1 MIEFT
6 ARILSTAPL
15 TIDAPDW
22 ARGIIHDLA
31 ERYDAL
37 AFKASAPR
45 RKRTTGERS
54 QNHHLNGHVQTICV
68 ETGNDFDAI
77 KQVVKLR
84 AIAMGYPFT
93 TFHGV
98 TVPKSEADA
107 STVECALLIDAVHQL
122 AAEEGIALKEYD
134 DEQG

>member
-1 MIEFT
+1 MIDFT

-15 TIDAPDW
+15 TIDAPEW
-22 ARGIIHDLA
+22 VRGMVHDLC
-31 ERYDAL
+31 ERYDVL
-37 AFKASAPR
+37 SFRVSAPR

-68 ETGNDFDAI
+68 ETGNDFEAV

-84 AIAMGYPFT
+84 AVAMGYPFQ

-107 STVECALLIDAVHQL
+107 STVECGILIEAVHQL

-134 DEQG
+134 DE

>member
-6 ARILSTAPL
+6 ARVLSTAPL

-22 ARGIIHDLA
+22 VRGEIHNLA

-37 AFKASAPR
+37 AFKAAAPR

-54 QNHHLNGHVQTICV
+54 QNHHLNGHVQTICM
-68 ETGNDFDAI
+68 ETGNDFDAV

-107 STVECALLIDAVHQL
+107 TTKECALLIDAVHQL
-122 AAEEGIALKEYD
+122 AAEEGIALVEYED
-134 DEQG
+134 SL